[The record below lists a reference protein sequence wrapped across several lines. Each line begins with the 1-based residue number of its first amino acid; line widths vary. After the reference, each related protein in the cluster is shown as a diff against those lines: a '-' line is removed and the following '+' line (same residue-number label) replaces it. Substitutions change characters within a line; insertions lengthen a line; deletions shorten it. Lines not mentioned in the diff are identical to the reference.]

1 LLGTVELGVVLLGE
15 VLLGLVVL
23 PGMHGLATV
32 AVVPLGCE
40 AEAVVVLDPV
50 ELPMPLFAVAEVLP
64 VEGVL
69 LAVVVPVLPLFEGV
83 HGATV
88 VEVPVWAVPCVPPVT
103 DPALPATPGV
113 PWVAA
118 GLPVLVLPGWVV
130 CNVPIEPDP
139 VAELVPVDVV
149 PVWVELV
156 PGCVPVVLWDVPV
169 VVLGVAG
176 LGVTVPVLCA
186 VAMPAANANT
196 DVASRILRI
205 ESSL

>member
-1 LLGTVELGVVLLGE
+1 
-15 VLLGLVVL
+15 
-23 PGMHGLATV
+23 
-32 AVVPLGCE
+32 
-40 AEAVVVLDPV
+40 
-50 ELPMPLFAVAEVLP
+50 
-64 VEGVL
+64 
-69 LAVVVPVLPLFEGV
+69 
-83 HGATV
+83 
-88 VEVPVWAVPCVPPVT
+88 PVT
-103 DPALPATPGV
+103 DPGLPATPGV

-118 GLPVLVLPGWVV
+118 GLPVVVLPGWVV

-139 VAELVPVDVV
+139 VVELVPVVDVV

-186 VAMPAANANT
+186 VAMPAASANT

-205 ESSL
+205 ESCSL